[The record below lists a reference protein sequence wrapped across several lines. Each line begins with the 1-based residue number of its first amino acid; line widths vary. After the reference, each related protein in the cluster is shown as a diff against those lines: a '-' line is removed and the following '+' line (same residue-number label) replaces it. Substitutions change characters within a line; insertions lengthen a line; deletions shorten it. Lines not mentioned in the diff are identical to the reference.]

1 MGSVDACREYFSAK
15 CKHTACYYC
24 ERQIGWHEHDH
35 FPLPRRVGGKRTVP
49 ACVDCHA
56 LKDRIT
62 LQNWPPDDAWTAASE
77 LCKLIP
83 EGVLA
88 TLDTERLPEAVWELP
103 ALSYSNVMKQWQS
116 LPTMTRVLYAKI
128 MAMNE
133 NALYDSARQ

>member
-56 LKDRIT
+56 LNDRIT
-62 LQNWPPDDAWTAASE
+62 LQNWPPEMRGQPPAS
-77 LCKLIP
+77 CANSSPK
-83 EGVLA
+83 GC
-88 TLDTERLPEAVWELP
+88 
-103 ALSYSNVMKQWQS
+103 
-116 LPTMTRVLYAKI
+116 
-128 MAMNE
+128 
-133 NALYDSARQ
+133 